1 MKTRLA
7 SAQTGLPFVVLGLG
21 LLAGGCGDRS
31 SKQLQAENE
40 ALRAEAAVLK
50 SRLADAEAAREA
62 DAKRGDA
69 DAQGVARLRG
79 EITQLRTA
87 AKDAEKLRT
96 ENQQLRTENQKLRGT
111 AAPAAP
117 APTPAAPPP
126 QAGSFPRESWS
137 FAGYQSPEAALVSA
151 IWSMQ
156 QGNPKQYFDSLTPEE
171 QLRMT
176 KVWENKSQ
184 AEIVA
189 KHQADTAAISGMR
202 VTETQPVSA
211 EETVMKVF
219 IEGVNREEKVSMKR
233 VGNEWRFNGFLREAV
248 KP

>member
-1 MKTRLA
+1 MKTRSSIGSVPAPFILSLLVAVA
-7 SAQTGLPFVVLGLG
+7 S
-21 LLAGGCGDRS
+21 GCGGGKERA
-31 SKQLQAENE
+31 LQAENE
-40 ALRAEAAVLK
+40 ALRAELAALQSKV
-50 SRLADAEAAREA
+50 ADAEAARAAEMKQTA
-62 DAKRGDA
+62 S

-79 EITQLRTA
+79 EITQLQSA
-87 AKDAEKLRT
+87 ARDAEKLRS
-96 ENQQLRTENQKLRGT
+96 ENQQLKSENQKLRGST
-111 AAPAAP
+111 
-117 APTPAAPPP
+117 AAPPP
-126 QAGSFPRESWS
+126 AAAPPQPQANSFPRESWT

-184 AEIVA
+184 AEIAA
-189 KHQADTAAISGMR
+189 KHQTDTAPISGMR

-219 IEGVNREEKVSMKR
+219 IEGVNREERVSMKR
-233 VGNEWRFNGFLREAV
+233 VGNEWKFNGFIREAQ
-248 KP
+248 P

>member
-1 MKTRLA
+1 MKTSR
-7 SAQTGLPFVVLGLG
+7 TPGKLGFILIIIG
-21 LLAGGCGDRS
+21 FAALTSGCGGGGA
-31 SKQLQAENE
+31 KELQAENE
-40 ALRAEAAVLK
+40 ALRAEVAALK
-50 SRLADAEAAREA
+50 ARANEAEAARDA
-62 DAKRGDA
+62 DAKRTQGE
-69 DAQGVARLRG
+69 AQDVARLRG
-79 EITQLRTA
+79 EITQLRTS

-96 ENQQLRTENQKLRGT
+96 ENQQLRTENQKLRAPAT
-111 AAPAAP
+111 ATPPPPAAAPTA
-117 APTPAAPPP
+117 T
-126 QAGSFPRESWS
+126 SFPRESWS

-156 QGNPKQYFDSLTPEE
+156 QGNAKQYFDSLTPEE

-184 AEIVA
+184 AEIAA
-189 KHQADTAAISGMR
+189 KHQADTAPISGMR

-233 VGNEWRFNGFLREAV
+233 VGNEWKFNGFIREPA
-248 KP
+248 PPNP